1 MKDVY
6 LDLLKKG
13 VQFPSSDAETETA
26 RQEVGGPFLTCVE
39 KDSEG
44 LGFFFIQRIDSS
56 ST

>member
-44 LGFFFIQRIDSS
+44 LGSFFIERNDSS